1 MQKKLYVVGAAV
13 VAVVVL
19 ASTGAR
25 ALVGNANDVRRVRSQ
40 PHKRIEAALK
50 LRAMPT
56 ADDLLNAQA
65 AIQKERVRSAA
76 KLPQPGRYT
85 RATGRLQP
93 QATVDAGL
101 TWVNVGP
108 TDAAYEFNF
117 SGIYGVDSGRPTAIV
132 VDPTDPNIVYDAVSG
147 GGVWKTYNFV
157 SGAPNPSWIP
167 IGDTL
172 PNLAVGALAI
182 DPNAPGTLY
191 LGTGDSFDVGGNQML
206 KSVDGGGTWSAPVT
220 LSGTAPGQAVTFKPG
235 AIRDI
240 RVDPE
245 NGMNVLVATDQG
257 LFRSTDGG
265 ATYGYID
272 LPNAT
277 DNVMEATWSLAYLG
291 NHVWLVSGVQ
301 ACDTADK
308 ARGPRAGFGQFTGN
322 GGCTLG
328 NLGDLW
334 RSTDSGATW
343 TSLRNTANALPPS
356 IGIPFPDD
364 IGRMTIAAGPTANP
378 ASTVVYVFVGNA
390 DEFNFSY
397 TYGIFRSIDAGQTF
411 QDIGDIMNTS
421 VDNPTLATVFQ
432 GQTFQDCADLD
443 IGHDQTWYNQAI
455 LVDPQNPDNV
465 LFGGNLCGVRTRN
478 GTSAQPTYENVSHWL
493 PTGGGGT
500 TSAGVLPY
508 VHADWHAQAAFV
520 LDGKTHAI
528 AGTDGGVFSSSNLWD
543 ANVTPPNIVWA
554 NHNKGLANHLFY
566 TVASGD
572 AATGDANIVYGGL
585 QDNGTRLRADLTVPT
600 TFNQIIGGDG
610 IGAAMSHGT
619 AGTFMWGSSEFSYD
633 LCANVQGGPT
643 VDCTNPGNW
652 SSAAPNITVKPT
664 DGPRPE
670 SADAAPFFVRFVP
683 VPTDPTGYGMLTN
696 SNSQVWLYADY
707 TPPLPAGSAETVDW
721 ETVPVTPVNQGDPTT
736 GSLISPDFSQQP
748 SPNGPADVVNM
759 AAHPKTANVFG
770 VVLAA
775 ADNNQ
780 TAPAA
785 ITEDATKTVGAP
797 ATLSIAT
804 TNRGSWKFATPVTV
818 GNTNGGHLTGPQTMA
833 FPLTQTGTPG
843 DTYILGFSGSRYSD
857 GTVVPANVGHLFR
870 TTDAGQTWTSIVGAD
885 ANHQLPNV
893 GVFVVKYDPNTAGT
907 IYAGTLIGVYI
918 SKDDGATWDR
928 FGDGLPMVLV
938 RDLFVASN
946 SDFVRVA
953 TYGRGVW
960 EIYPSDTETQ
970 GVQGD
975 GDYDRNLQL
984 DWVDLG
990 AMGARLG
997 TNPSTTT
1004 APLYTWIDDMNPGTA
1019 SPPTAS
1025 IDEDD
1030 LGQLLAGFG
1039 GHP

>member
-1 MQKKLYVVGAAV
+1 MRKKLYVGVAAAAAV
-13 VAVVVL
+13 VLV
-19 ASTGAR
+19 SFGAR
-25 ALVGNANDVRRVRSQ
+25 ALVGDTNNVRRIKSQ
-40 PHKRIEAALK
+40 PRKRIEAAQK
-50 LRAMPT
+50 IGAMPT
-56 ADDLLNAQA
+56 ADDLLAAQS
-65 AIQKERVRSAA
+65 AIQKERIKSAA

-85 RATGRLQP
+85 RATGRIQP
-93 QATVDAGL
+93 QASASAGL
-101 TWVNVGP
+101 TWVNSGP

-157 SGAPNPSWIP
+157 TGYPTPTWIP

-182 DPNAPGTLY
+182 DPSAPETLY
-191 LGTGDSFDVGGNQML
+191 LGTGDSFDVGGNQIL
-206 KSVDGGGTWSAPVT
+206 KSVDGGGTWGAPIT
-220 LSGTAPGQAVTFKPG
+220 LSGTAPGQAVTFKPA

-240 RVDPE
+240 KVDPE
-245 NGMNVLVATDQG
+245 NGMNVLVASDQG

-265 ATYGYID
+265 TTFSYVD

-277 DNVMEATWSLAYLG
+277 GNVMEATWSLAYLG
-291 NHVWLVSGVQ
+291 NHQWLISGVQ
-301 ACDTADK
+301 ACDTADV
-308 ARGPRAGFGQFTGN
+308 ARGPRAGFGQWTGAS
-322 GGCTLG
+322 GCPLG
-328 NLGDLW
+328 NLGDIW
-334 RSTDSGATW
+334 RSADSGATW
-343 TSLRNTANALPPS
+343 TSLRNTASALPGP
-356 IGIPFPDD
+356 IGLPFPDD
-364 IGRMTIAAGPTANP
+364 IGRMMFGVGPTTNP

-390 DEFNFSY
+390 RERDISY
-397 TYGIFRSIDAGQTF
+397 TYGVFRSIDAGQTF
-411 QDIGDIMNTS
+411 QDIGDIMTTV
-421 VDNPTLATVFQ
+421 VDNPTLSTVYQ
-432 GQTFQDCADLD
+432 GNTYQDCADLD
-443 IGHDQTWYNQAI
+443 IGHDQTWYNMAI
-455 LVDPQNPDNV
+455 LVDPQDADNV

-478 GTSAQPTYENVSHWL
+478 GTSASPTYENVSHWL
-493 PTGGGGT
+493 PTAGGGT

-520 LDGKTHAI
+520 LEGKTHAI

-543 ANVTPPNIVWA
+543 SNVTPPNIVWA

-572 AATGDANIVYGGL
+572 PATGDANVVFGGL
-585 QDNGTRLRADLTVPT
+585 QDNGTRMRSDLTTPT

-610 IGAAMSHGT
+610 IGAAVSHGT
-619 AGTFMWGSSEFSYD
+619 EGIFYWGSSEFNYD
-633 LCANVQGGPT
+633 LCAMPSGGPF

-652 SSAAPNITVKPT
+652 NTTAPNITVKPT
-664 DGPRPE
+664 DGAHPE
-670 SADAAPFFVRFVP
+670 SSDASPFFVRFAP
-683 VPTDPTGYGMLTN
+683 VPTDPLGYGMLTN
-696 SNSQVWLYADY
+696 SNSQVWLYGDY
-707 TPPLPAGSAETVDW
+707 TPPLPPASPATVGW
-721 ETVPVTPVNQGDPTT
+721 ETVPVTPVNPGDPTT
-736 GSLISPDFSQQP
+736 GSLISPDFSLQGA
-748 SPNGPADVVNM
+748 PNGPAAVVNM
-759 AAHPKTANVFG
+759 AAHPTTANVFG
-770 VVLAA
+770 VALSG
-775 ADNNQ
+775 Q
-780 TAPAA
+780 TATATSPAA
-785 ITEDATKTVGAP
+785 ITEDATQTAGAP
-797 ATLSIAT
+797 GSLSIAT
-804 TNRGSWKFATPVTV
+804 TNRGSWKFANPVTV
-818 GNTNGGHLTGPQTMA
+818 GNTGGGHLTGPQTIA

-857 GTVVPANVGHLFR
+857 GTLVPADVGHLFR

-885 ANHQLPNV
+885 PAHQLPNV

-938 RDLFVASN
+938 RDLVVASN
-946 SDFVRVA
+946 SDFVRIA

-960 EIYPSDTETQ
+960 EIYPSSAASQ
-970 GVQGD
+970 GVEGD

-997 TNPSTTT
+997 TDPSTSAT
-1004 APLYTWIDDMNPGTA
+1004 PLYTWIDDMNPGTT

-1025 IDEDD
+1025 IDEND
-1030 LGQLLAGFG
+1030 LAQLLASFG